1 MGGGSG
7 RWLSAGFFNILI
19 SPLVMCFWLVYISDF
34 LLYAIYSTISLISFS
49 VGFLLFLI
57 I

>member
-19 SPLVMCFWLVYISDF
+19 GPLVMCFWLVYTDF